1 MLLESFT
8 GTSGRRKNKFWNYF
22 ALESDNRVYSTS
34 KTDSLMRRH
43 DSRWQSFI
51 SYLRINIP
59 SRCSYPEI
67 LLLWL
72 ANWDSCSCCSNAQ
85 LHSFHIVNRLLYN
98 VQCVC
103 VCVFVDL
110 IDFSVQTT
118 VAPEHCKHASNA
130 NQFPMFHR
138 ADITQHKYKLIFG
151 SQSIGPWR
159 CCSGCHY
166 LGPAEL
172 LWGSVELALTMI
184 YCLTHRTTLQDSFY

>member
-1 MLLESFT
+1 MYSFVMLLESFT

-43 DSRWQSFI
+43 NSRWQSFI

-85 LHSFHIVNRLLYN
+85 MHSFHIVNRLLYN

-103 VCVFVDL
+103 VCVCLWIWSIFL
-110 IDFSVQTT
+110 YRQLWHLNIANMPAMPTNFPCYTEQT
-118 VAPEHCKHASNA
+118 
-130 NQFPMFHR
+130 
-138 ADITQHKYKLIFG
+138 
-151 SQSIGPWR
+151 
-159 CCSGCHY
+159 
-166 LGPAEL
+166 
-172 LWGSVELALTMI
+172 
-184 YCLTHRTTLQDSFY
+184 